1 MQKLKV
7 AIVEDDE
14 SIRNLVQYALENS
27 GMEVSGYCDGRAF
40 TESLSRQIPQTLL
53 LDIMLPDEDGISILR
68 RLKSDAA
75 TAQLPVIMLTAKSGE
90 FDKVQCLDSGADD
103 YVVKPFGVMEL
114 ISRIRALARRSNLEA
129 QDHLLTCGGISVDI
143 PRHRVWS
150 SGEEVQLTLKE
161 FDLLALLMSNRGVV
175 LNRDRIMSAVWSCDF
190 EGETR
195 TIDIHVNTLR
205 KKLGENGA
213 LIQTV
218 RGIGYKVSDGQ

>member
-1 MQKLKV
+1 M
-7 AIVEDDE
+7 
-14 SIRNLVQYALENS
+14 
-27 GMEVSGYCDGRAF
+27 
-40 TESLSRQIPQTLL
+40 LL

>member
-1 MQKLKV
+1 MALIY
-7 AIVEDDE
+7 IVEDDAN
-14 SIRNLVQYALENS
+14 IREIETIALSNS
-27 GMEVSGYCDGRAF
+27 GHEVLAF
-40 TESLSRQIPQTLL
+40 ENAASFYKKLETLL
-53 LDIMLPDEDGISILR
+53 PDLLVLDIMLPDEDGISILR